1 MIRDAVCGLPTGH
14 TALPQDTLAMLRLNL
29 SSVPL
34 SDQERADLIRWLRT
48 IADEYAA
55 GEHWGASTLALL
67 KART

>member
-1 MIRDAVCGLPTGH
+1 MERMEQVASATKLAP
-14 TALPQDTLAMLRLNL
+14 DTLAMLKLNL

-34 SDQERADLIRWLRT
+34 SDRERADLIAWLRR

-67 KART
+67 KR